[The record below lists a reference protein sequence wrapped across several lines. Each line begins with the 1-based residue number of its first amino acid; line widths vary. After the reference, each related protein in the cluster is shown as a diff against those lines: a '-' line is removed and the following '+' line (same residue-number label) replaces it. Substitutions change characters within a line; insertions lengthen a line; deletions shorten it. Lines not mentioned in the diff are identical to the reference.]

1 MKIKRKINNKI
12 VAAKRRAAAI
22 KAADDPR
29 TWAHN
34 NPIKKDRGDYYEYIY
49 TIDPNKLYYG
59 CPGAYFI
66 SMGNNVEDPWIEW
79 EGWLYNAT
87 DLEDAL
93 YNDFGEWMTQST
105 EAEAQTFDGGF
116 EDWVTPD
123 LVENV
128 LYDLNPFAKV
138 VYDKG
143 NNHTARGVSP
153 TEWFNDNMNIDAACG
168 KKSIKSS
175 RRKSVKA
182 AVEGNLDVPTIKK
195 QFPAF
200 LDRVEA
206 GLLRAF
212 GDAYEYRDFTIDGTQ
227 FGGATDVDF
236 EIILSHGHDYYADA
250 GEVGSITIECYSDN
264 DFPFIVYASDS
275 DTVQAEGDSFN
286 DIYETCVSELV
297 RIAEDFVSSDEYA
310 EYDEYHAN
318 DFS

>member
-66 SMGNNVEDPWIEW
+66 SIGNNVEDPWIEW

-175 RRKSVKA
+175 KRKPVRA
-182 AVEGNLDVPTIKK
+182 AVESNPDISTIQN
-195 QFPAF
+195 QFPVF
-200 LDRVEA
+200 LGEIKDEFESMTDDVYEYWDTKDADDPIDNYYEPFRVE
-206 GLLRAF
+206 
-212 GDAYEYRDFTIDGTQ
+212 GTK
-227 FGGATDVDF
+227 FISERTLVDF
-236 EIILSHGHDYYADA
+236 ELNLWYGRT
-250 GEVGSITIECYSDN
+250 EVGTVLITYNAEEDV
-264 DFPFIVYASDS
+264 PFTVTVSDS
-275 DTVQAEGDSFN
+275 DTVQAEGNSFD
-286 DIYETCVSELV
+286 DIYDVCLSELE
-297 RIAEDFVSSDEYA
+297 RLAEDYA
-310 EYDEYHAN
+310 N
-318 DFS
+318 FS

>member
-1 MKIKRKINNKI
+1 MNIKRKTNNKI

-49 TIDPNKLYYG
+49 TIDPNKLYFG

-93 YNDFGEWMTQST
+93 YNDFGEWLTQST
-105 EAEAQTFDGGF
+105 EAEAQTFDGEF

-153 TEWFNDNMNIDAACG
+153 TEWFNDNVNIDAACG

-175 RRKSVKA
+175 RKSVKA
-182 AVEGNLDVPTIKK
+182 SYSSMMTIFQSFLTKVDKEVSDALYQYGDALWDVKGTMNSGGDGSYWFELNLWCENE
-195 QFPAF
+195 
-200 LDRVEA
+200 EA
-206 GLLRAF
+206 GTVNIEVDTSSNYRTST
-212 GDAYEYRDFTIDGTQ
+212 DEY
-227 FGGATDVDF
+227 VV
-236 EIILSHGHDYYADA
+236 S
-250 GEVGSITIECYSDN
+250 V
-264 DFPFIVYASDS
+264 PDS
-275 DTVQAEGDSFN
+275 DEIQAEGNSFD
-286 DIYETCVSELV
+286 DILETCVGELIRLAEDYANFV
-297 RIAEDFVSSDEYA
+297 RIEY
-310 EYDEYHAN
+310 
-318 DFS
+318 

>member
-1 MKIKRKINNKI
+1 MVIKRKTNNKI

-29 TWAHN
+29 TWVHN

-49 TIDPNKLYYG
+49 TIDPNKLYFG

-79 EGWLYNAT
+79 EGWLYNAM

-93 YNDFGEWMTQST
+93 YNDFGEWLTQST

-116 EDWVTPD
+116 EDWVTPY

-128 LYDLNPFAKV
+128 LYDLKPFAKV

-175 RRKSVKA
+175 RKSVRAAYEERRSFDAYGYDENGDIAYEGLPYALDSIDEVTAWLKA
-182 AVEGNLDVPTIKK
+182 MLDGVEEFKSQWSEWGGDTSELEMFSGPDDAENFGADMYSDIIQNGLEPIAKKLGDMLDV
-195 QFPAF
+195 
-200 LDRVEA
+200 
-206 GLLRAF
+206 
-212 GDAYEYRDFTIDGTQ
+212 Y
-227 FGGATDVDF
+227 
-236 EIILSHGHDYYADA
+236 
-250 GEVGSITIECYSDN
+250 
-264 DFPFIVYASDS
+264 
-275 DTVQAEGDSFN
+275 
-286 DIYETCVSELV
+286 IYP
-297 RIAEDFVSSDEYA
+297 
-310 EYDEYHAN
+310 
-318 DFS
+318 